1 MEKTK
6 KTTKRENFTAIRNIL
21 EELGKSDLVA
31 VMEHELELLAKKNAS
46 GSDKLTATQVAN
58 NSIKDE
64 ILECMSAEPNKI
76 FTITDMLKLF
86 PCCEDLTNQ
95 KVSALVRQLI
105 KEGKVV
111 KHEDK
116 RKSYFQIIV

>member
-6 KTTKRENFTAIRNIL
+6 KITKRENFTTIRNIL
-21 EELGKSDLVA
+21 EELGKTDLVA

-46 GSDKLTATQVAN
+46 GTDKLTATQVAN

-64 ILECMSAEPNKI
+64 ILECMSAEPDKM

-95 KVSALVRQLI
+95 KVSALVRQLVS
-105 KEGKVV
+105 ENKVE

-116 RKSYFQIIV
+116 RKSYFKIV